1 MIAAAPD
8 TQSALVG
15 IHARLKGGR
24 KPKVVLCYPPVV
36 MQDRYHSIARWVTVV
51 PQGMAILAAV
61 LREQGFEVACVD
73 SVAEKLTRQE
83 VLKRVLDENPDV
95 VGFSSTTLVVTN
107 AARIAGALKQARP
120 DIVTLVGG
128 AHFSAVPV
136 ETLNRFPEFD
146 LGVVGEGEFTLP
158 ELLNT
163 FVTGGDLANVKGL
176 VYREEGEP
184 VFTPRRELVQDMD
197 SLPMPAWD
205 LFPDLPKYY
214 QHVTVRI
221 DRVPSA
227 SLLISRG
234 CLKGEC
240 TFCARDFYSSKTR
253 IHSPQRA
260 LEMIRHLQ
268 ENYGIKS
275 INFEDE
281 DLLIFRKVLKQ
292 FCQLLIDEKVDIT
305 WAISGRVDVVKP
317 DLLELMKAAGCWS
330 ISYGVESGD
339 QQVLDNMKKNVSL
352 DQIKQALQWTRE
364 AGISPKAFFMVGS
377 PGDTLQTIRKTTQ
390 FALDL
395 PLDYFQMSYFVPLPG
410 TEIYTNWQKYGTFE
424 DDWEKINIW
433 NPIFIAH
440 GLSREILERESMRA
454 FRKFY
459 LRPHIIWMN
468 IKRAFRTRY
477 VIKHV
482 QDAFRFLG
490 FLAKG

>member
-1 MIAAAPD
+1 MLA
-8 TQSALVG
+8 TQEVISQVSKKLNKT
-15 IHARLKGGR
+15 RL
-24 KPKVVLCYPPVV
+24 PKVVLCYPPVV
-36 MQDRYHSIARWVTVV
+36 MQDRYHSIARWVTVP
-51 PQGMAILAAV
+51 PQGIAILAAV
-61 LREQGFEVACVD
+61 LRDKGYEVSVID

-83 VLKRVLDENPDV
+83 VLKRILDENPDV
-95 VGFSSTTLVVTN
+95 VGFSATTLVVTN
-107 AARIAGALKQARP
+107 AARIAKAIKDIRP
-120 DIVTLVGG
+120 DIVTLLGG

-146 LGVVGEGEFTLP
+146 LGVVGEGEYTFP
-158 ELLNT
+158 ELLETLMENE
-163 FVTGGDLANVKGL
+163 DLAKVKGI
-176 VYREEGEP
+176 VYREDGEP
-184 VFTPRRELVQDMD
+184 VFTPRRDLVQDLD
-197 SLPMPAWD
+197 SLPDPAWD
-205 LFPDLPKYY
+205 LLPYLPKYY

-221 DRVPSA
+221 DRVPSG
-227 SLLISRG
+227 SMLISRG

-253 IHSPQRA
+253 INSPRRA
-260 LEMIRHLQ
+260 VDMIKRLQ
-268 ENYGIKS
+268 AEYGIKS

-305 WAISGRVDVVKP
+305 WAVSGRVDVIKP

-339 QQVLDNMKKNVSL
+339 QQVLDNMKKHVSL
-352 DQIKQALQWTRE
+352 EQIRDALQLTRE
-364 AGISPKAFFMVGS
+364 SGISPKAFFMVGS
-377 PGDTLQTIRKTTQ
+377 PGETLETIRKTVD
-390 FALDL
+390 FALEL

-410 TEIYTNWQKYGTFE
+410 TEIYTNWQKYGTFD

-459 LRPHIIWMN
+459 LRPHIVWMN
-468 IKRAFRTRY
+468 IRRAFKSRY
-477 VIKHV
+477 VLKHV

-490 FLAKG
+490 FLTKG